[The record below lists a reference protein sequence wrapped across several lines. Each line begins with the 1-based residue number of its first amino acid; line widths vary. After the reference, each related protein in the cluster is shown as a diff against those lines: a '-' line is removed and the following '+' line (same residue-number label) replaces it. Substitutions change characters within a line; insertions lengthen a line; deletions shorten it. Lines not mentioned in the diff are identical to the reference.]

1 MNSDEKRFEAAMAEV
16 KKSEEASAE
25 EKAVQE
31 PAPAQEKAPEVKAEP
46 APAQE
51 KAPEVKAEP
60 APAAAQAKPAEV
72 KTPEAKAPEV
82 KKPELKASEVKVE
95 KKKDDE
101 LTLTYKAI
109 RKQNKL
115 LTGILAMVGG
125 MFLIML
131 VCAVLIVPHVLNILV
146 QTETTIATVQQEIEN
161 LKAVEG
167 IVDDLSKV
175 SKDLVDANLPGLVK
189 QTEGLVVQSSDG
201 ITSAIGKLD
210 SIDIDSLNEA
220 IVDLKSVVEPMAIL
234 MGGRR

>member
-1 MNSDEKRFEAAMAEV
+1 
-16 KKSEEASAE
+16 
-25 EKAVQE
+25 
-31 PAPAQEKAPEVKAEP
+31 
-46 APAQE
+46 
-51 KAPEVKAEP
+51 
-60 APAAAQAKPAEV
+60 
-72 KTPEAKAPEV
+72 
-82 KKPELKASEVKVE
+82 
-95 KKKDDE
+95 
-101 LTLTYKAI
+101 
-109 RKQNKL
+109 
-115 LTGILAMVGG
+115 MVGG